1 MILDTVLV
9 ALSAVGLLSAALAG
23 CFVVAMA
30 LMGRQHVSDVWVA
43 PRNVRRPAMTAS
55 TGPSRIRR

>member
-1 MILDTVLV
+1 MILDTVLF
-9 ALSAVGLLSAALAG
+9 ALSAVGLLSAVLAG

-30 LMGRQHVSDVWVA
+30 LMGRYHVPDVWIA
-43 PRNVRRPAMTAS
+43 PRRVRQPAMTAS